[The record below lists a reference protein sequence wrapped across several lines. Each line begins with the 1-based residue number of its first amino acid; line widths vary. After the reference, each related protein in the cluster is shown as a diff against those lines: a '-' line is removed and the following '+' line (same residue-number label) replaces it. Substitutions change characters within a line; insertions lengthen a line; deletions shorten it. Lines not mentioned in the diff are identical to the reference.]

1 MGSLDSYA
9 EELGRHGLM
18 IPPFSNMGILHELIQ
33 IIREGPMDM
42 DERLSAV
49 LSQIYTPSHLA
60 AMVVSRYAHTNVIA
74 LYAETIS
81 EAIEAHLLGLDHV
94 AVAGLMPVIE
104 GVVVRLSLLHG
115 ISAKK
120 NTKQKFASLVSCA
133 IERTNTVRTGD
144 FQQVD
149 SMLKAFLNFLENYF
163 WEGSSNYPLPDRT
176 NRHGILH
183 GAYSDADYGYPIN
196 FYKTL
201 TALDMLS
208 WISEFQPFQPKPTP
222 DSEALAAYYLLIMNL
237 RPRAKVDARRLIFGS
252 GV

>member
-1 MGSLDSYA
+1 
-9 EELGRHGLM
+9 M

-33 IIREGPMDM
+33 IIREAPADM
-42 DERLSAV
+42 DERLSTV
-49 LSQIYTPSHLA
+49 LSQIFTPSHLA

-104 GVVVRLSLLHG
+104 GVVVKLSLLHG

-120 NTKQKFASLVSCA
+120 NTKQKFAALVSCA
-133 IERTNTVRTGD
+133 IKRTNTVRTGD
-144 FQQVD
+144 FQEVD

-163 WEGSSNYPLPDRT
+163 WEGSSNYPLSDRT

-201 TALDMLS
+201 TAVDMLC
-208 WISEFQPFQPKPTP
+208 WISEFQPFQPKPTA
-222 DSEALAAYYLLIMNL
+222 DSEALAAYYQFMMNI
-237 RPRAKVDARRLIFGS
+237 RPRAKVDARRLIFGA